1 MLYSVKQVTSLFHKE
16 LSSSPLFLV
25 RETLSL
31 STLLAQSMGPNQK
44 FTLVHSSSIDDRCLI
59 VTTRAPTWVPPC
71 SEKTLFFGRAIYV
84 YNAQTRRH

>member
-31 STLLAQSMGPNQK
+31 STLISPINGTQPE
-44 FTLVHSSSIDDRCLI
+44 VHYSTIDDRCLI
-59 VTTRAPTWVPPC
+59 VATSAPMWVPPC

>member
-1 MLYSVKQVTSLFHKE
+1 MLYSVKQVTPLFHKE

-25 RETLSL
+25 RQN
-31 STLLAQSMGPNQK
+31 A
-44 FTLVHSSSIDDRCLI
+44 FTVHPISPIYGTQPDVHTSSIDDRCLI